1 MTQFTYESMDREGA
15 TTAGVLEADSLSDAA
30 QSIRARGHVV
40 VSIREAVEG
49 EAAKKKKWLLLRT
62 VRQRDVAEFCRRLA
76 TMIKAGVGVVEA
88 LETIAQVQSRG
99 YFQRTLKK
107 MASRIR
113 SGYSLSEAMEEQPE
127 AFPLIAS
134 GMVGAAE
141 ASGDLPAI
149 LIRLAEHIEKR
160 LQVRENI
167 LMALMYP
174 CIVFVLT
181 MAVIVIMLVYVFPKI
196 SAFLE
201 SHQKNMPAMAQ
212 ILLDIADFAAVHGIT
227 IMAGVLGL
235 ILVLMLGVKTKK
247 GGLFL
252 HRTYL
257 RVPII
262 GSVFRAAAT
271 QLWTRTLSDL
281 LRSGLSLQESLRVT
295 SQVVPNRHFQGLISR
310 VRESIIGGNGFGD
323 SLQTISRYFDNL
335 VCKLVI
341 VGENSGTLEESLDE
355 ISHFAEDDLTRR
367 VTVLSKLFEPAV
379 IIVVGVMVGIVFM
392 TCFQAIY
399 GYL

>member
-1 MTQFTYESMDREGA
+1 MAQFVYESMDRQGE
-15 TTAGVLEADSLSDAA
+15 TSEGVLEAESVSEAA

-40 VSIREAVEG
+40 VSIHEAVQG
-49 EAAKKKKWLLLRT
+49 ESSKKKKGLLLRT

-76 TMIKAGVGVVEA
+76 TMIRAGVGVVEA
-88 LETIAQVQSRG
+88 LETIAQVQSKG

-107 MASRIR
+107 MANRIR

-127 AFPLIAS
+127 AFPLVAC

-141 ASGDLPAI
+141 ASGDLPDI
-149 LIRLAEHIEKR
+149 LIRLALHIEKR
-160 LQVRENI
+160 LQVRESI
-167 LMALMYP
+167 LMALLYP

-181 MAVIVIMLVYVFPKI
+181 LGVVVIMLTYVFPKI
-196 SAFLE
+196 SVFLQ
-201 SHQKNMPAMAQ
+201 SHQKAMPAMAQ
-212 ILLDIADFAAVHGIT
+212 HLLAIADFCGTHGIT
-227 IMAGVLGL
+227 MMACVLGL
-235 ILVLMLGVKTKK
+235 ILVLMVSVKTRK

-252 HRTYL
+252 HRVYL
-257 RVPII
+257 KIPVVGR
-262 GSVFRAAAT
+262 VFRAAAT
-271 QLWTRTLSDL
+271 QIWTRTLSDL

-295 SQVVPNRHFQGLISR
+295 ALVVPNKHFSGLIEK
-310 VRESIIGGNGFGD
+310 VRESIIGGTGFGD
-323 SLQTISRYFDNL
+323 SLQTISPLFDNL
-335 VCKLVI
+335 VCKLVV

-379 IIVVGVMVGIVFM
+379 ILVVGAMVGIVFI